1 MPSTENTIAI
11 GGPGVLQMYAIN
23 KAATPWVPGALI
35 KTLRQTN
42 QTSFAPDGSRIWT
55 VTPENEEDS
64 QAFWTMLKNAL
75 PPTTS
80 SGTVA
85 QRTRE
90 HGQTVGGGTTGST
103 DYLILVGG
111 PLGNEDDD
119 DVRKL
124 SLFCVNVDPTSGGT
138 TQQALNPTKPT
149 ISFKSSKNSA
159 DIEVSAAI
167 INAMPDGLGTAAALY
182 LAVAAET
189 IDAETGHEI
198 VYVPKAA

>member
-1 MPSTENTIAI
+1 MASTEHSIAI

-23 KAATPWVPGALI
+23 KAADPWVPGALI

-42 QTSFAPDGSRIWT
+42 QTGFAPDGSRLWT
-55 VTPENEEDS
+55 ITLENEEDS

-80 SGTVA
+80 TGVVA
-85 QRTRE
+85 SRTRE
-90 HGQTVGGGTTGST
+90 HGQVVGGGTTGST

-111 PLGNEDDD
+111 PIGNEDDD

-124 SLFCVNVDPTSGGT
+124 SAFCVNVDPTSGGT

-149 ISFKSSKNSA
+149 ISFKSTKNSK
-159 DIEVSAAI
+159 DIEIDTTI

-182 LAVAAET
+182 LAVADVT

-198 VYVPKAA
+198 TYVPAA